1 MSSCPRFI
9 RISDNMLLIALRK
22 TSTNV
27 IEECIMLF
35 DIYYHQLVHIDD
47 DCVEYDYMKLK
58 WKKCYLL

>member
-47 DCVEYDYMKLK
+47 D
-58 WKKCYLL
+58 